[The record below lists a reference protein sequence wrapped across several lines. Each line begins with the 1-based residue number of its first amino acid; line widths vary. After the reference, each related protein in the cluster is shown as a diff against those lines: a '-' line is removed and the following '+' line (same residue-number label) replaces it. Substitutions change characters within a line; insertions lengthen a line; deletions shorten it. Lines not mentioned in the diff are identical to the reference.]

1 MAQSC
6 WAALFIFPLLVQA
19 QSGSDD
25 EEPYVHCWS
34 SVTME
39 NTLLF
44 CQVDEDMLT
53 ELKNATLCK
62 ELPKAPVINQ
72 DCKTIMTRDDN
83 ITFPNL
89 SPLLKYRLK
98 IQFQTREPFSK
109 TYELKKIIKPNTP
122 MVNTTFVAKEWKAI
136 VSIETGYK
144 NDILENALT
153 REVKI
158 KGRNATYVVD
168 QNELHIES
176 REVLRENTQYCVKA
190 RCKPNN
196 NYFDGYWSDWSHW
209 SKFHTPKEHQA
220 DQLHIYIVMGALLLL
235 LMIAGVMVR
244 HWYKDIKLIIWPI
257 IPNPKHT
264 LVQGYKPNKG
274 PPVSFHPES
283 FNDNCIQ
290 LIDQVEER
298 RVTPDSPDLV
308 GSYEVRR
315 HSSGQRTMGPIL
327 RNSTANTGEN
337 HPMLQN
343 KGKVEEDG
351 LGTGRQMSASGIT
364 RNSGTSGRSEANSNN
379 NVPVPRRDEAYVTMS
394 SFYKTQ

>member
-25 EEPYVHCWS
+25 EEPYVQCWS
-34 SVTME
+34 SVTVE

-44 CQVDEDMLT
+44 CQVDEDLLT
-53 ELKNATLCK
+53 ELKNATLC
-62 ELPKAPVINQ
+62 
-72 DCKTIMTRDDN
+72 
-83 ITFPNL
+83 
-89 SPLLKYRLK
+89 RLK
-98 IQFQTREPFSK
+98 ILFQTREPFSK
-109 TYELKKIIKPNTP
+109 TYELKKIIKPNAP
-122 MVNTTFVAKEWKAI
+122 MVSTTFVAKEWKAV

-144 NDILENALT
+144 DDILENVLM

-158 KGRNATYVVD
+158 KGHNRTYVVEQD
-168 QNELHIES
+168 ELHIES
-176 REVLRENTQYCVKA
+176 RDILRENTQYCVKV
-190 RCKPNN
+190 RCKPNGH
-196 NYFDGYWSDWSHW
+196 YFDGYWSDWSHW
-209 SKFHTPKEHQA
+209 SKFHTPKGGSVGHQA
-220 DQLHIYIVMGALLLL
+220 DQLHIYIVTVALFLLLL
-235 LMIAGVMVR
+235 IAGVMVR

-298 RVTPDSPDLV
+298 RVTPDIPDMV

-315 HSSGQRTMGPIL
+315 HSSGQRSMGPIL
-327 RNSTANTGEN
+327 RNSSANTGEN

-343 KGKVEEDG
+343 KDNMEEDG
-351 LGTGRQMSASGIT
+351 LGTGRRMSASGIN
-364 RNSGTSGRSEANSNN
+364 RNSETSGRSEANSNN